1 VIVVYLVTRTFQDN
15 GIQRVHG
22 ELVVGTDYRT
32 LHKLI
37 ELRYLKDA
45 GDSESFRCQLCER
58 AFHTQDTLDEHYL
71 TCHPDDVELT
81 PDDVELTPDDV
92 EDKTPDGDEDKTPEG
107 SDETDTNKEGVKEN
121 ESVHKGKGKS
131 GKNTGVTG

>member
-1 VIVVYLVTRTFQDN
+1 MYLVTRTFQDN

-22 ELVVGTDYRT
+22 ELVVGTGYRT

-71 TCHPDDVELT
+71 TCH

>member
-1 VIVVYLVTRTFQDN
+1 MYLVTRTFQDN

-22 ELVVGTDYRT
+22 ELVVGTGYRT

-81 PDDVELTPDDV
+81 PD
-92 EDKTPDGDEDKTPEG
+92 GDEDKTPEG